1 MPHVDL
7 LLPTCRRANRA
18 NSRQVT
24 PEFVNYQL
32 GPGPR
37 LSHTATS
44 RTLGVTVSEL
54 RANYVC
60 LFAILLT
67 MGCAVSG
74 DEMPVGDDDNQDQP
88 GSPDAGSIPDPD
100 PVAVNMYVHT
110 ADTLFIVDDVNFAL
124 IEVGSFNA
132 DSNMIDMA
140 VTPDGEIYAVSF
152 ESVFQ
157 INQETAAA
165 TFRADITYGNVG
177 MTFLPDGTLLAA
189 DDAGGVRI
197 IDPVTGA
204 VTEIGAFGNGYALSG
219 DLVAVAD
226 GTMYGIADEG
236 PSGTE
241 ATNNLLL
248 RVNTSTGAATAIGP
262 IGYAGVYGVAVA
274 NDHVYAFTDDGE
286 IIEINPT
293 TGAGTQVASYPDKS
307 FWGAGVTP
315 KARID

>member
-1 MPHVDL
+1 M
-7 LLPTCRRANRA
+7 
-18 NSRQVT
+18 
-24 PEFVNYQL
+24 
-32 GPGPR
+32 
-37 LSHTATS
+37 
-44 RTLGVTVSEL
+44 
-54 RANYVC
+54 
-60 LFAILLT
+60 
-67 MGCAVSG
+67 MGCAASG
-74 DEMPVGDDDNQDQP
+74 DEMPITDDENQDQP
-88 GSPDAGSIPDPD
+88 GSPDAGPVDDPD

-110 ADTLFIVDDVNFAL
+110 SDTLFIVDDVNFAL
-124 IEVGSFNA
+124 IEVGNFNA
-132 DSNMIDMA
+132 DRSMIDMA

-152 ESVFQ
+152 ESVYQ
-157 INQETAAA
+157 INQESGAA

-197 IDPVTGA
+197 IDPVTGG
-204 VTEIGAFGNGYALSG
+204 VTEIGSFGNGFALSG

-236 PSGTE
+236 PGGTE

-248 RVNTSTGAATAIGP
+248 RVNTSNGVATAIGP

-274 NDHVYAFTDDGE
+274 NDHVYAFTDGGE

-293 TGAGTQVASYPDKS
+293 TGEGVLVASYPDKS